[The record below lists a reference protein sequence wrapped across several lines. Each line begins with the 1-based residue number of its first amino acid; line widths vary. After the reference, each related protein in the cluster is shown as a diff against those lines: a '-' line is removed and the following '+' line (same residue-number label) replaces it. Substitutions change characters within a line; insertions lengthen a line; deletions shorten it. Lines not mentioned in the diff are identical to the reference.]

1 MFPPERTFW
10 ELFVTYVSGNWP
22 RILAL
27 TGQHVMISGI
37 AICITLLI
45 CIPLGI
51 VLTKREKLASVVI
64 GVANVFQ
71 TIPSLALLGFLIFVF
86 GIGNDNA
93 ICALVLYAVLPVL
106 QNTYTGLRNVS
117 PVMIQAARG
126 MGMTETQILLK
137 VQLPLA
143 RSVIIAG
150 IRVATVWVIGTATL
164 ASAIG
169 GGGLGKLIFAGL
181 GALRQEVVLA
191 GALPAT
197 VLALLADQGLK
208 MLQNHFEP
216 RRRALRLARKY
227 AAEESVREEKDVPG
241 EEMVRHEM

>member
-86 GIGNDNA
+86 VSVTTMPSALSCSTRCFRCCRTPTRG
-93 ICALVLYAVLPVL
+93 CATSLP
-106 QNTYTGLRNVS
+106 S
-117 PVMIQAARG
+117 
-126 MGMTETQILLK
+126 
-137 VQLPLA
+137 
-143 RSVIIAG
+143 
-150 IRVATVWVIGTATL
+150 
-164 ASAIG
+164 
-169 GGGLGKLIFAGL
+169 
-181 GALRQEVVLA
+181 
-191 GALPAT
+191 
-197 VLALLADQGLK
+197 
-208 MLQNHFEP
+208 
-216 RRRALRLARKY
+216 
-227 AAEESVREEKDVPG
+227 
-241 EEMVRHEM
+241 